1 MKWPTATQAAIAAV
15 MAGIVALLLRRS
27 RPTRLGDVMLPAATE
42 FALVASLYSVWRL
55 AKKLPLTQS
64 EGAVERAREIVRVQD
79 FLHLPSELSLQQF
92 ALAHDQVGWLST
104 AYYAVVHV
112 PATIIFL
119 VWLFVRHRD
128 KYPHWRNALAILTAF
143 CLSIRFVHVAPPRFL
158 TDLGYI
164 DLSSVYGMSVYGPVG
179 TGVSGQFVAMPS
191 LHVAWAGVVTF
202 GVIAASTSKWRYLIV
217 LHLAGTLFVVAATGH
232 HWWLDGVVALVL
244 LWAALR
250 IDTISRRIITPR
262 REVIVPLPTHELLQT
277 TRR

>member
-15 MAGIVALLLRRS
+15 TAGIVALILRRS
-27 RPTRLGDVMLPAATE
+27 RPTRLGDVMFPAATE
-42 FALVASLYSVWRL
+42 FALVASLYSVWRV

-64 EGAVERAREIVRVQD
+64 EGAVERAREIVRLQD

-104 AYYAVVHV
+104 AYYAVAHV

-143 CLSIRFVHVAPPRFL
+143 CLFIRFVHVAPPRFL
-158 TDLGYI
+158 TDLG
-164 DLSSVYGMSVYGPVG
+164 
-179 TGVSGQFVAMPS
+179 
-191 LHVAWAGVVTF
+191 
-202 GVIAASTSKWRYLIV
+202 
-217 LHLAGTLFVVAATGH
+217 ATGH
-232 HWWLDGVVALVL
+232 HWWLDGAVALGL

-250 IDTISRRIITPR
+250 IDTVSRRIFASKQPTPTLMVDPR
-262 REVIVPLPTHELLQT
+262 DHEVASTLTAD
-277 TRR
+277 